1 MMIIVQGKM
10 GYNFVYTYCE
20 ENGFDVVRRYKTDVC
35 GFCKM
40 GQIGDCV
47 VGINQEEKAVIV
59 YDIMSGELK
68 CKAVFDE

>member
-20 ENGFDVVRRYKTDVC
+20 ENGFDVVGRYKTDVC

-47 VGINQEEKAVIV
+47 VGIN
-59 YDIMSGELK
+59 
-68 CKAVFDE
+68 